1 MRVFKG
7 SSPNTSDIMKCLME
21 VSTKREWLE
30 KAVIV
35 CSKEGFISF
44 SKHMKNMTLG
54 TINLSLP
61 TDKPSEITIMG
72 TKFLIMITENLESDE
87 WVIS

>member
-1 MRVFKG
+1 MKVFKG
-7 SSPNTSDIMKCLME
+7 STPNTSDIMKCLME

-30 KAVIV
+30 RAVLV
-35 CSKEGFISF
+35 CSKEGFINF
-44 SKHMKNMTLG
+44 SKHMSKMTLG

-61 TDKPSEITIMG
+61 TDRPSEITIMG
-72 TKFLIMITENLESDE
+72 TKFLIIVTENLEDDE